1 MKSFYFLLP
10 MLTGGKKASFS
21 LLPKRP
27 LNRMRIILQRATL
40 TWLRSESVTVFTEDC
55 AEVTA
60 RPRLTLSGA
69 WVEPERAPPRCW
81 KPSRLIRRHSRV
93 QRAKSRRQLLSPAP
107 PPPPPPPSD
116 RDAITS
122 GYLSGDLSGAGLLR
136 DSSGII
142 PQRTCRMCKQ
152 HWSIGRGCYKC
163 PQFLK
168 MTDHYY
174 TGAGV
179 RGGVA
184 NMDHRLEIN

>member
-1 MKSFYFLLP
+1 

-21 LLPKRP
+21 LLPKRA
-27 LNRMRIILQRATL
+27 LNRMRIILQRDTL
-40 TWLRSESVTVFTEDC
+40 TWSRSESVTVFTENC
-55 AEVTA
+55 AKVTV

-69 WVEPERAPPRCW
+69 WAEPERAPPRCW

-93 QRAKSRRQLLSPAP
+93 QRAKSCRQLLSPTP
-107 PPPPPPPSD
+107 PPPPLSD
-116 RDAITS
+116 RDAIS
-122 GYLSGDLSGAGLLR
+122 GGYLSGDLSGAGRLR

-142 PQRTCRMCKQ
+142 LQRTCRMCKQ
-152 HWSIGRGCYKC
+152 HWSICRGCYKC

-179 RGGVA
+179 RGGGGC
-184 NMDHRLEIN
+184 